1 MKRFSNSWTAS
12 SKRTPLSTIS
22 STSFSSLS
30 LIMRPLRVGPRS
42 LQLLPRK
49 PFERIDVLG
58 AGLDDDILGKAR
70 HRRLLVPADSLEV
83 IADELFVE
91 ARLRTAGGVAVAR
104 PEA

>member
-30 LIMRPLRVGPRS
+30 LIMRLPHVGSRS
-42 LQLLPRK
+42 LQLLPCE
-49 PFERIDVLG
+49 PLEGIDVLG
-58 AGLDDDILGKAR
+58 AGLEDDVIGKAR
-70 HRRLLVPADSLEV
+70 HRRLLVPADGFEIV
-83 IADELFVE
+83 ADELLVE